1 MNFPGPWIDCCEM
14 RQASRLP
21 SLSLRDCQQ
30 INRSSQYSNSPPIEP
45 IFSIASLNL
54 CFPWSRLS
62 LCLCP
67 MKVWFRVTVIMF
79 PSQHMIAWP
88 GPTDLSQ
95 KRKLPSSPDCFHA
108 ALQMSL
114 CIDIFCTWCSGFM
127 GLKDSS
133 REWGAGSGVC
143 SPSPASTSPYI
154 GCFSHR
160 CDKIPDKAVY
170 KRKGLFWSE
179 WVNTVR
185 QEKEAWR

>member
-54 CFPWSRLS
+54 CFPWNGLS

-67 MKVWFRVTVIMF
+67 MKTWFRVTVIMF
-79 PSQHMIAWP
+79 PPQHMITWP
-88 GPTDLSQ
+88 GPMDLSQ
-95 KRKLPSSPDCFHA
+95 QRKFPSSPNCFHA

-114 CIDIFCTWCSGFM
+114 YIVVFCSCLSILHRIK
-127 GLKDSS
+127 GL
-133 REWGAGSGVC
+133 RQGIGAGRGVS
-143 SPSPASTSPYI
+143 SPSPASTPTFI
-154 GCFSHR
+154 GCSS
-160 CDKIPDKAVY
+160 P
-170 KRKGLFWSE
+170 
-179 WVNTVR
+179 
-185 QEKEAWR
+185 